1 MTTTMTTTP
10 PMETPS
16 ARSVAS
22 GSTAGLRRAA
32 SEMTKPG
39 TSATTRASAPSI
51 DVPTITSI
59 VRTPSVPERSDVRRL
74 IVVGMLLLVAGLTA
88 GTGGGTDDV
97 RTIDVTMTDDLR
109 YDPDELRVSAGETVR
124 FVIRN
129 AGADVHQ
136 FLVGT
141 AEEQAVFA
149 QEMADGHGGGH
160 AEPVSA

>member
-1 MTTTMTTTP
+1 
-10 PMETPS
+10 
-16 ARSVAS
+16 
-22 GSTAGLRRAA
+22 
-32 SEMTKPG
+32 
-39 TSATTRASAPSI
+39 
-51 DVPTITSI
+51 
-59 VRTPSVPERSDVRRL
+59 
-74 IVVGMLLLVAGLTA
+74 MLLLVAGLTA
-88 GTGGGTDDV
+88 CTGGGTDDV

-129 AGADVHQ
+129 AGADVHE